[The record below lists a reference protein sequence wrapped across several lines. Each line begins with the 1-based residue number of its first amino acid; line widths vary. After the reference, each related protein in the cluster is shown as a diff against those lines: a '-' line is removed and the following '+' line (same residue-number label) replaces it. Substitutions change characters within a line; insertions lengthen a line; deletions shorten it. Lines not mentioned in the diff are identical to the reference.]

1 VKIKIFHVGF
11 HNLVMDFVNGAH
23 GDEQRDWTV
32 IARREPQ
39 WDLPLISARLLRAPL
54 RRPFAG
60 EGSFF
65 RIGVRAGEAGGPTVL
80 LRHSRL
86 PVQESAILNFLN
98 SLSGTA
104 MDDFGGP
111 VQHDENAWL
120 HDLFIALR
128 DDARAAIPAP

>member
-1 VKIKIFHVGF
+1 
-11 HNLVMDFVNGAH
+11 MTAH
-23 GDEQRDWTV
+23 
-32 IARREPQ
+32 REPQ

-60 EGSFF
+60 EGSLF
-65 RIGVRAGEAGGPTVL
+65 RIGVRAGVAGAPSVL

-111 VQHDENAWL
+111 VEREEYAWL
-120 HDLFIALR
+120 RELFTALR
-128 DDARAAIPAP
+128 EDARAAIPAP